1 MIKGVIFDFDGTLTE
16 LTIDFPFV
24 RGEIEKIAR
33 RYISN
38 EEIKSREGQYI
49 LEMIHGVE
57 EKLGGMASEFKREA
71 FEELRKLELIAS
83 DGKGVY
89 PYTRDV
95 LAELKRKGIKIGI
108 FTRTHLDVVLHV
120 FPDIWNFV
128 DAIVTRDDVERVK
141 PHADHAAEVLRLL
154 GVLPEEA
161 LVVGDHPTDIKS
173 GQAISAMSAAVLT
186 GRITR
191 EIFEEAGAT
200 FILSDIS
207 GVLDVVDN

>member
-16 LTIDFPFV
+16 LTIDFSFV

-33 RYISN
+33 RYISD
-38 EEIKSREGQYI
+38 EEIKSQEGQYI
-49 LEMIHGVE
+49 LEMINGVE
-57 EKLGGMASEFKREA
+57 EMLGGMVSEFKREA
-71 FEELRKLELIAS
+71 FEELRNLELHAS
-83 DGKGVY
+83 HGKGVY

-95 LAELKRKGIKIGI
+95 LTELKSKGIKIGI

-120 FPDIWNFV
+120 FPDIRDFV

-141 PHADHAAEVLRLL
+141 PHPDHAGEVLRLL
-154 GVLPEEA
+154 EIRPEET

-173 GQAISAMSAAVLT
+173 GQAISAKSAAVLT

-200 FILSDIS
+200 YILSDVR
-207 GVLDVVDN
+207 GVLDVLDR

>member
-16 LTIDFPFV
+16 LTINFPFV

-33 RYISN
+33 RYVGD
-38 EEIKSREGQYI
+38 EEIKSQEGQYI
-49 LEMIHGVE
+49 LEMINWVE
-57 EKLGGMASEFKREA
+57 ERLGGMVSEFKREA
-71 FEELRKLELIAS
+71 FEELRKLELVAS
-83 DGKGVY
+83 EGKEVY

-95 LAELKRKGIKIGI
+95 LAKLKSKGIKIGI

-128 DAIVTRDDVERVK
+128 EAIVTRDDVERVK
-141 PHADHAAEVLRLL
+141 PHPDHAVEVLRLL
-154 GVLPEEA
+154 GVRPEEA
-161 LVVGDHPTDIKS
+161 LIVGDHPTDIKS

-200 FILSDIS
+200 YILTDVRD
-207 GVLDVVDN
+207 VLDVLDR

>member
-16 LTIDFPFV
+16 LTINFPFV

-33 RYISN
+33 RYVGD
-38 EEIKSREGQYI
+38 EEIKSQEGQYI
-49 LEMIHGVE
+49 LEMINWVE
-57 EKLGGMASEFKREA
+57 ERLGGMVSEFKREA
-71 FEELRKLELIAS
+71 FEELRKLELVAS
-83 DGKGVY
+83 EGKEVY

-95 LAELKRKGIKIGI
+95 LAKLKSKGIKIGI

-128 DAIVTRDDVERVK
+128 EAIVTRDDVERVK
-141 PHADHAAEVLRLL
+141 PHPDHAVEVLRLL
-154 GVLPEEA
+154 GVRPEEA
-161 LVVGDHPTDIKS
+161 LIVGDHPTDIKS

-191 EIFEEAGAT
+191 EIFEDAGAT
-200 FILSDIS
+200 YILTYVR
-207 GVLDVVDN
+207 GVLDVLDR